1 MIKVSFPGGLG
12 VELIWSS
19 CSLTSPHPVTAGMQ
33 QEQDFTRNVAS
44 TSNNLI
50 NRDLAG
56 GHPRIATR
64 RRGYCWPEGRSPSSR
79 EPQLVVPCAQP
90 AGSPLGGEGW
100 SSSCIS
106 RASVVACGLVTTIS
120 TRDFAEQHAQAAE
133 RPRSSCMTRPIG
145 HALAAAL
152 VENSPPQSPTTMCLA
167 GGRMSMREHGPQR
180 APSDFLFSAADGPW
194 QVESTM
200 AGAFRWSGMMRLS
213 LFGLSLRRE
222 MAPIP
227 IAQAQPVRQTKT
239 WCCCF
244 PPIPTRRK
252 RRRLR
257 PSNLLAQ
264 LCVRLPH
271 RHSLLAQPCSA
282 ER

>member
-145 HALAAAL
+145 HAPRYRARR
-152 VENSPPQSPTTMCLA
+152 EFSPAVSDDDVPGWRPH
-167 GGRMSMREHGPQR
+167 EHAR
-180 APSDFLFSAADGPW
+180 ARTSARP
-194 QVESTM
+194 
-200 AGAFRWSGMMRLS
+200 L
-213 LFGLSLRRE
+213 GLSILGG
-222 MAPIP
+222 
-227 IAQAQPVRQTKT
+227 
-239 WCCCF
+239 
-244 PPIPTRRK
+244 
-252 RRRLR
+252 
-257 PSNLLAQ
+257 
-264 LCVRLPH
+264 
-271 RHSLLAQPCSA
+271 
-282 ER
+282 